1 MPPICRS
8 FLRIIAWFDSAG
20 LFSIEDLSP
29 EAVR

>member
-1 MPPICRS
+1 MPSICRG
-8 FLRIIAWFDSAG
+8 FLRIIAGFRGVG